1 MRWSLLSD
9 THWPRVARPPPRS
22 RDSASSTAAS
32 PRSAKRRGTDP
43 PLRLPPSAAAAIA
56 NTFAPPTSA
65 APRAARPRPACTLRP
80 SAKRR
85 SARPRTRRARATRG
99 DRFKDAAARHGT
111 SSRAERELVPLQRR
125 RRAHGHD
132 QRPAAD
138 VAARRTLPRCALTC
152 TRPSVRCRTGTEDEH
167 RCGMWDRTKSLPK
180 GKSFQ
185 NRHTLVAYN
194 KTGGSA
200 SLWIK
205 NSSAQRM
212 SIQPTFDP

>member
-1 MRWSLLSD
+1 MLCRVRVPRILIVSKGSQHGTHERYCLIDQGMGSRRARVRWSLRSD
-9 THWPRVARPPPRS
+9 THWPRVARPPPQS

-32 PRSAKRRGTDP
+32 PRSAKKARHRP
-43 PLRLPPSAAAAIA
+43 ASSAASSAAAAIA
-56 NTFAPPTSA
+56 NTIAPPPSA
-65 APRAARPRPACTLRP
+65 APRAARPHPACTRRS

-152 TRPSVRCRTGTEDEH
+152 TRPSVARRCRTGT
-167 RCGMWDRTKSLPK
+167 
-180 GKSFQ
+180 
-185 NRHTLVAYN
+185 
-194 KTGGSA
+194 
-200 SLWIK
+200 
-205 NSSAQRM
+205 
-212 SIQPTFDP
+212 

>member
-1 MRWSLLSD
+1 MLCRVRVPRILIVLKGSQHG
-9 THWPRVARPPPRS
+9 THERYYLIDQGMGSSAR
-22 RDSASSTAAS
+22 ALESTLGHTLAPS
-32 PRSAKRRGTDP
+32 RSAAPAISGLGELDCCLATIGQKGEAPT
-43 PLRLPPSAAAAIA
+43 RLFGCLFGRCDAIA
-56 NTFAPPTSA
+56 NTFAPPPSA
-65 APRAARPRPACTLRP
+65 APRAARPRPACTRRP

-152 TRPSVRCRTGTEDEH
+152 TRPSVARRCRTGT
-167 RCGMWDRTKSLPK
+167 
-180 GKSFQ
+180 
-185 NRHTLVAYN
+185 
-194 KTGGSA
+194 
-200 SLWIK
+200 
-205 NSSAQRM
+205 
-212 SIQPTFDP
+212 

>member
-1 MRWSLLSD
+1 MGKPVRVNVVCRVRVPRILIVLKGSQHG
-9 THWPRVARPPPRS
+9 THERYYLIYQGMGSSARALESTLGHTLWPRVARPPPRS

-32 PRSAKRRGTDP
+32 PRSAKKARHRP
-43 PLRLPPSAAAAIA
+43 ASSAASSAAAAIA
-56 NTFAPPTSA
+56 NTIAPPPSA
-65 APRAARPRPACTLRP
+65 APRAARPHPACTRRS

-138 VAARRTLPRCALTC
+138 VQARRTLPRCALTC
-152 TRPSVRCRTGTEDEH
+152 TRPSVRCRTGTEV
-167 RCGMWDRTKSLPK
+167 SI
-180 GKSFQ
+180 
-185 NRHTLVAYN
+185 VAE
-194 KTGGSA
+194 
-200 SLWIK
+200 
-205 NSSAQRM
+205 
-212 SIQPTFDP
+212 

>member
-1 MRWSLLSD
+1 MLCRVRVPRILIVLKGSQHGTHERYCLIDQGMGSRRARVRWSLRSD
-9 THWPRVARPPPRS
+9 THWPRVARPPPQS

-32 PRSAKRRGTDP
+32 PRSAKKARHRP
-43 PLRLPPSAAAAIA
+43 ASSAASSAAAAIA
-56 NTFAPPTSA
+56 NTFAPPPSA
-65 APRAARPRPACTLRP
+65 APRAARPRPACTRRP

-138 VAARRTLPRCALTC
+138 VAARRTLPRCALTW
-152 TRPSVRCRTGTEDEH
+152 PSVARRCRTGT
-167 RCGMWDRTKSLPK
+167 
-180 GKSFQ
+180 
-185 NRHTLVAYN
+185 
-194 KTGGSA
+194 
-200 SLWIK
+200 
-205 NSSAQRM
+205 
-212 SIQPTFDP
+212 

>member
-1 MRWSLLSD
+1 MKLQNPCEQCGRGINGNTGNPGGVRLLGMCRRATHAAPGSGFRTD
-9 THWPRVARPPPRS
+9 TALPPHPVTTSGHPPPQQLARAPPPRS

-32 PRSAKRRGTDP
+32 PRSAKKARHRP
-43 PLRLPPSAAAAIA
+43 ASSAASSAAAAIA
-56 NTFAPPTSA
+56 NTIAPPPSA
-65 APRAARPRPACTLRP
+65 APRAARPHPACTRRS

-99 DRFKDAAARHGT
+99 DRVKDAAARHGT

-152 TRPSVRCRTGTEDEH
+152 TRPSVARRCRTGT
-167 RCGMWDRTKSLPK
+167 
-180 GKSFQ
+180 
-185 NRHTLVAYN
+185 
-194 KTGGSA
+194 
-200 SLWIK
+200 
-205 NSSAQRM
+205 
-212 SIQPTFDP
+212 